1 MGVALLLLPD
11 FLLIVGGALL
21 KRGRGFGA
29 PFWTGVE
36 RLVYFVLFPA
46 LLFRSLAQAPLALG
60 GAGRLVA
67 VALAFT
73 FAGMALSALARPLF
87 GLPRPTFAACF
98 QCGFRFNTYM
108 ALAAASRIAGE
119 SGLAMISL
127 LVGVLVPVVNF
138 AAVGMLAEGHRGQ
151 IALQLAKNPLVLA
164 CLAGFA
170 WQVGGW
176 PLPDTAAH
184 LLALLGSAALPLGLL
199 AVGAGLSLARGTLPL
214 PALAWWSVVKLV
226 ALPAIAYALGLLA
239 GLSPLE
245 RQIAVVM
252 AAVPTAPSA
261 YILAMQMSGH
271 GAPVA
276 VLISTGT
283 LLAAVTLPLW
293 VALVGTIAGG

>member
-1 MGVALLLLPD
+1 M
-11 FLLIVGGALL
+11 
-21 KRGRGFGA
+21 
-29 PFWTGVE
+29 
-36 RLVYFVLFPA
+36 
-46 LLFRSLAQAPLALG
+46 
-60 GAGRLVA
+60 
-67 VALAFT
+67 
-73 FAGMALSALARPLF
+73 
-87 GLPRPTFAACF
+87 
-98 QCGFRFNTYM
+98 
-108 ALAAASRIAGE
+108 LAA
-119 SGLAMISL
+119 
-127 LVGVLVPVVNF
+127 
-138 AAVGMLAEGHRGQ
+138 GHRGQ

-170 WQVGGW
+170 WQQGGW
-176 PLPDTAAH
+176 PLPDAVAH
-184 LLALLGSAALPLGLL
+184 LLALLGNAALPLGLL

-214 PALAWWSVVKLV
+214 PALAWWSGVKLL

-276 VLISTGT
+276 VLISSGT

-293 VALVGTIAGG
+293 VALVGAMAGA